1 MLVAPN
7 KSDTLLLAAR
17 GPRPMPTPTAH
28 ARWLS
33 PQVIDNDR
41 LTLANLSRI
50 KHLEAQLVEIS
61 AQLDE
66 QA

>member
-1 MLVAPN
+1 
-7 KSDTLLLAAR
+7 
-17 GPRPMPTPTAH
+17 MPTPSAH